1 MLTDFRTCVTSF
13 QQILFGASDDDEDDL
28 RAQLLF
34 LLLLLLH
41 IFKNTE
47 YQKMEV
53 QRNPHE
59 PNAPKT
65 KPVAFTTL
73 SDCNTSSI
81 HPTDQNP
88 NDIRSLK

>member
-1 MLTDFRTCVTSF
+1 MFCYSGTYASLHNITYKLQFILCTIFNDKYYKWTMLTDFRTCVTSF

-47 YQKMEV
+47 YQKMV
-53 QRNPHE
+53 GS
-59 PNAPKT
+59 A
-65 KPVAFTTL
+65 A
-73 SDCNTSSI
+73 
-81 HPTDQNP
+81 
-88 NDIRSLK
+88 

>member
-47 YQKMEV
+47 YQKMV
-53 QRNPHE
+53 GS
-59 PNAPKT
+59 A
-65 KPVAFTTL
+65 A
-73 SDCNTSSI
+73 
-81 HPTDQNP
+81 
-88 NDIRSLK
+88 